1 MDEIQNYIDAIPE
14 DNKEYFLKLRATILE
29 NLPTGFEEQFSYK
42 MIGFVVPK
50 TIYPQGYYCNP
61 KLPLPFI
68 NIAAQKNFIA
78 IYHMG
83 IYKKPNLMQWF
94 TDEFPKHSDQKLDMG
109 KSCIRFKKP
118 ETIPFD
124 LIGELISKMSVE
136 DWIETFE
143 ENMKKSF
150 LSKKQ

>member
-83 IYKKPNLMQWF
+83 IYMKPNLMQWF

-124 LIGELISKMSVE
+124 LIGELIKKVSVT
-136 DWIETFE
+136 DWITTCKA
-143 ENMKKSF
+143 NF
-150 LSKKQ
+150 LK

>member
-14 DNKEYFLKLRATILE
+14 DKKEYFLKLRATILE
-29 NLPTGFEEQFSYK
+29 NLPKGFEEQFSYK

-83 IYKKPNLMQWF
+83 IYMKPDLMQWF
-94 TDEFPKHSDQKLDMG
+94 VDEFPKHSNQKLDMG

-118 ETIPFD
+118 ETIPFT

-143 ENMKKSF
+143 GNMKK
-150 LSKKQ
+150 

>member
-1 MDEIQNYIDAIPE
+1 MDEIQNYIEAIPE
-14 DNKEYFLKLRATILE
+14 DKKEHFLKLRATILE
-29 NLPTGFEEQFSYK
+29 NLPTGFKEQFSYK

-68 NIAAQKNFIA
+68 NIAAQKNLIA

-83 IYKKPNLMQWF
+83 IYMKPDLMQWF
-94 TDEFPKHSDQKLDMG
+94 IDEFPKHSNQKLDIG

-124 LIGELISKMSVE
+124 LIGELISKMSVG

-143 ENMKKSF
+143 GNMKK
-150 LSKKQ
+150 LEQ

>member
-14 DNKEYFLKLRATILE
+14 DKKEYFLKLRATILE
-29 NLPTGFEEQFSYK
+29 NLPKGFEEQFSYK

-50 TIYPQGYYCNP
+50 TIYAQGYYCNP

-83 IYKKPNLMQWF
+83 IYMKPDLMQWF
-94 TDEFPKHSDQKLDMG
+94 VDEFPKHSNQKLDMG

-118 ETIPFD
+118 ETIPFT

-143 ENMKKSF
+143 GNMKK
-150 LSKKQ
+150 